1 MEFFVSENSFDY
13 IIKLFG
19 GKNDILNKNQSK
31 NEELWFN
38 LVLDDFYWETS
49 KYPFKFIVPDS
60 SKIVDWDLEESKIRD
75 EEKKWGEI
83 INSFSRVFVKN
94 KEKQRINYSDDSKLT
109 FSCDN
114 LEKVLKRLL
123 EN

>member
-1 MEFFVSENSFDY
+1 MKFKPILKIKSLNIKNFKSIVDLTINEPNPFTVFVEPNGSGKSNIFEALEFFVSENSFFY
-13 IIKLFG
+13 IMKLFG

-60 SKIVDWDLEESKIRD
+60 SKILDWELEES
-75 EEKKWGEI
+75 
-83 INSFSRVFVKN
+83 
-94 KEKQRINYSDDSKLT
+94 
-109 FSCDN
+109 
-114 LEKVLKRLL
+114 
-123 EN
+123 